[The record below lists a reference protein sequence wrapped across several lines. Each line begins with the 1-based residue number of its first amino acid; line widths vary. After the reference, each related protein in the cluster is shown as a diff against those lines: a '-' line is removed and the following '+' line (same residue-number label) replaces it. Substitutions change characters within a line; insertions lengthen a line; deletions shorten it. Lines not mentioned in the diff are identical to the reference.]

1 MRNTI
6 HNITQGR
13 PTLAMY
19 HVTTRYS
26 SRITR
31 VICFITVMLVL
42 GVGTIFAAGDEV
54 SVSGTKYPVGIQSK
68 VGDKEVKLTLT
79 GVAQR
84 KKAFFKVYT
93 IGSYIEEGIAVH
105 SAAELAHKDCAKQLH
120 LIMQRDV
127 DGETMANAFIEGIRL
142 NYPEP
147 KFADQCKLLLD
158 FMKTKS
164 LKNGDHVWLTH
175 VPNIGFLCRMPGDKE
190 VLIKDVAFSQG
201 IWDIY
206 LGTKN
211 IGNEVKAG
219 LTSRLK

>member
-1 MRNTI
+1 MPEDKKRLMQEWQRN
-6 HNITQGR
+6 NK
-13 PTLAMY
+13 ASE
-19 HVTTRYS
+19 YS
-26 SRITR
+26 SLMTR
-31 VICFITVMLVL
+31 VVCFLIALLVL
-42 GVGTIFAAGDEV
+42 GVEVIFAAGEEV
-54 SVSGTKYPVGIQSK
+54 GISGNKYPVGIASK

-93 IGSYIEEGIAVH
+93 IGSYVEEGVAVH
-105 SAAELAHKDCAKQLH
+105 SAAELAHKDCAKQMH
-120 LIMQRDV
+120 LVMQRDV

-147 KFADQCKLLLD
+147 KFADQCKSLLD

-175 VPNIGFLCRMPGDKE
+175 VPNVGFLCKMPGDKE
-190 VLIKDVAFSQG
+190 VLIKDVAFSQA

-206 LGTKN
+206 LGNKN
-211 IGNEVKAG
+211 IGDEIKAG
-219 LTSRLK
+219 LTSLLK